1 MQNLA
6 TRGSAGEEAWTCTDG
21 SGHEMMSSLA
31 HVIGI
36 AVGHHGG
43 HGDKGRQ
50 TGSRHNHGFIG
61 FDWDMMPPKFRP
73 ATGGHQGR
81 WRVRSHQSHQ
91 PPPPPPPAIWG
102 TPLDALPV
110 PPAGSVAAASAAA
123 GEVDPWR
130 VTSFVA
136 APPGPP
142 PSKAVLM
149 PRAA

>member
-61 FDWDMMPPKFRP
+61 FDWDMIPPKFRP

-91 PPPPPPPAIWG
+91 PPPPPPP
-102 TPLDALPV
+102 P
-110 PPAGSVAAASAAA
+110 S
-123 GEVDPWR
+123 
-130 VTSFVA
+130 
-136 APPGPP
+136 GPP
-142 PSKAVLM
+142 PSKAVLT